1 MNIRNALAVSLLAL
15 AAGASFQASA
25 AETSSTFQVTA
36 TVASS
41 CAILGASNLEFGAY
55 DPVGANATT
64 DKTTSTPGIQV
75 RCNGGTT
82 ARVSID
88 EGLNKGAG
96 STCAAPIRAMVD
108 GSGNKMSY
116 DIGTAVNISRSQIG
130 CDNPRILPLTFANL
144 ETQTVGLFGA
154 IPAAQNVPV
163 GSYTDTLTVK
173 VTF

>member
-1 MNIRNALAVSLLAL
+1 MFRKTFLATAVALI
-15 AAGASFQASA
+15 AGVSFQASA

-41 CAILGASNLEFGAY
+41 CAIVGAANLDFGAY
-55 DPVGANATT
+55 DPAVANATA
-64 DKTTSTPGIQV
+64 DKTASTSGIQV

-82 ARVSID
+82 AIVNID
-88 EGLNKGAG
+88 EGLNKLAG
-96 STCAAPIRAMVD
+96 STCAAPVRAMID
-108 GSGNKMSY
+108 GSGNKMNY
-116 DIGTAVNISRSQIG
+116 TIGTAANLSRSVIG
-130 CDNPRILPLTFANL
+130 CSSPTNLPLTFARL

-163 GSYTDTLTVK
+163 GSYSDTLTVK